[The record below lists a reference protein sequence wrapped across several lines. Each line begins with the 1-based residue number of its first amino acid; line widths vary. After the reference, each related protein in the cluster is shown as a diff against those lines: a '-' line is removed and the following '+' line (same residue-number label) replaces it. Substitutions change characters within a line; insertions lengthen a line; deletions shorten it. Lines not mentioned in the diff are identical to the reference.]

1 MKEAI
6 NQRFIES
13 VNFILSSNKEYNKA
27 KIAAKLNI
35 KPSKFSE
42 ILSKRMNVSIDS
54 VIMFSDLFNI
64 PIDWLLLGKGSM
76 NQNHKEEDPPDNYKE
91 LAESRKETIDL
102 LKGKVISLEK
112 EIAVLRSKNAYDPS
126 VQRGTVEFLNEPQ
139 LGEKIGK

>member
-1 MKEAI
+1 MNVRDRIKEFVKFTKIPISAFEKSI
-6 NQRFIES
+6 LVTNGYVNSISKSIGIDKIELIIEKYP
-13 VNFILSSNKEYNKA
+13 N
-27 KIAAKLNI
+27 LNI
-35 KPSKFSE
+35 E
-42 ILSKRMNVSIDS
+42 
-54 VIMFSDLFNI
+54 
-64 PIDWLLLGKGSM
+64 WLLSGKGSM
-76 NQNHKEEDPPDNYKE
+76 IKSITIEEDPPDNYKE